1 MLGTRVR
8 PLAIWQQYP
17 KAFFWNVFLN
27 NKIRLFLLSTN
38 ANDAKETT
46 LDKVIRSIA
55 LKFSLS
61 DQFLLQE
68 QGDEIPVG
76 DHQEGHTIIRQVRD
90 ENGDQ
95 YEIHQQ
101 VQGHPDDMGQVQMEV
116 QNDQMGD
123 HGTKLERIEDDPYAF
138 DDGKI

>member
-1 MLGTRVR
+1 MDGNGAITFVVSTRISYRVCQTVLR
-8 PLAIWQQYP
+8 DSQNLE
-17 KAFFWNVFLN
+17 FF
-27 NKIRLFLLSTN
+27 S
-38 ANDAKETT
+38 
-46 LDKVIRSIA
+46 
-55 LKFSLS
+55 
-61 DQFLLQE
+61 QE
-68 QGDEIPVG
+68 HGDEIPIG

-138 DDGKI
+138 DDGKIYQLSANATKKHLPL

>member
-1 MLGTRVR
+1 MDGNG
-8 PLAIWQQYP
+8 AITFVEHP
-17 KAFFWNVFLN
+17 
-27 NKIRLFLLSTN
+27 
-38 ANDAKETT
+38 
-46 LDKVIRSIA
+46 
-55 LKFSLS
+55 
-61 DQFLLQE
+61 
-68 QGDEIPVG
+68 GDEIPIG

-138 DDGKI
+138 DDGGSDYHLQAPQMGQVIPQQVEQ